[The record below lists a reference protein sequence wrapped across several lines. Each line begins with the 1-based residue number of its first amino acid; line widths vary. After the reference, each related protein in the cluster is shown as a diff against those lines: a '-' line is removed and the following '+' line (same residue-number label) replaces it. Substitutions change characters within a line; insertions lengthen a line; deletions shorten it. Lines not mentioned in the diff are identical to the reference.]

1 MITEA
6 ERVKIRKYL
15 GASSIYKQLFP
26 KLENAIT
33 AIQSTADGGSQ
44 STNDTELSVR
54 SILTNLDALETK
66 ITNLHCTVHV
76 VSAGNKE
83 AVLDAAKGMY
93 MLKSEGRRYIG
104 VLARTLGCSPLHDY
118 YSGQPSNSQDS
129 YNMYSVL

>member
-15 GASSIYKQLFP
+15 GASSLYKQLFP

-33 AIQSTADGGSQ
+33 CIQSIADGGSQ

-54 SILTNLDALETK
+54 SILATIEAIETK
-66 ITNLHCTVHV
+66 ITNIHCTVHI
-76 VSAGNKE
+76 KE
-83 AVLDAAKGMY
+83 AVNKEVVFDARGIY
-93 MLKSEGRRYIG
+93 ILKSEGRRYIG
-104 VLARTLGCSPLHDY
+104 QLSRTLGVAPIYDY

-129 YNMYSVL
+129 YNLYAVM